1 MQRKLSLETDKT
13 LRKSCSDPIASLM
26 GMTLP
31 YRKTLD
37 LLSKGY
43 QEKQMNVVILN
54 KSEKVQQNVNI
65 SSREE
70 IQVKPGK
77 QLLVLGWK
85 DEMLSAILLLGVTSL
100 SHSLIYSRSF
110 PQQTYVLCI
119 CSISLNTVASPPTNT
134 TWNNKTSKR
143 GQWLGPCSAG

>member
-1 MQRKLSLETDKT
+1 MQQKLSLETDKT
-13 LRKSCSDPIASLM
+13 LRESFSDPIAPLK
-26 GMTLP
+26 GTTLP

-77 QLLVLGWK
+77 
-85 DEMLSAILLLGVTSL
+85 
-100 SHSLIYSRSF
+100 
-110 PQQTYVLCI
+110 
-119 CSISLNTVASPPTNT
+119 
-134 TWNNKTSKR
+134 
-143 GQWLGPCSAG
+143 